1 LNLITAYVLAKI
13 ETEKE
18 EEIFRR
24 IRELSEVRKAIA
36 TFGVYDLIIEV
47 EFERIEDFDEFLF
60 TKIRSI
66 QGIKETVSMLGAK
79 IIV

>member
-1 LNLITAYVLAKI
+1 LITAYVLAKI

>member
-1 LNLITAYVLAKI
+1 MIAAYILAKI

-24 IRELSEVRKAIA
+24 IRELSEVRKATA
-36 TFGVYDLIIEV
+36 TFGVYDLVIEV
-47 EFERIEDFDEFLF
+47 AFERIEDFDEFLF

>member
-1 LNLITAYVLAKI
+1 MITAYVLAKI